1 MKRRP
6 RRRWRSTWNELC
18 DRVAQQQVRDQQRAE
33 KERLEALRQ
42 EEIEARRE
50 ERRKKQL
57 EVEAELEARR
67 KEEAERAK
75 KEEEKEY
82 ASRMR
87 HMLKVRALEE
97 RRVVHL
103 TLATSPPPTDASEP
117 APVHVKL
124 TLPTNV
130 TTVSRL
136 ADGITRLMTEY
147 DYTNKAEHF
156 KKGHRWMQLLDSIE
170 LGLQQHRRALRRAL
184 LLRLRRMGQGAVDR
198 GERPVRV
205 YAAWPLHSSV
215 PLQRRHV
222 RRLPSCL
229 GRTGHLHSR
238 NVTWS
243 CRDNTRH
250 LATRRRRLCANARV
264 VPGRQMANLDLT
276 LYRSGCAR
284 TQICASAP
292 PTSRRSSPRVYD
304 RRGPLM
310 DETLTVFDM
319 DEMGCRSTEASA
331 Y

>member
-1 MKRRP
+1 MREKQAKDEEKAKAQVEKYLE
-6 RRRWRSTWNELC
+6 ELC
-18 DRVAQQQVRDQQRAE
+18 DRVAKQEVRDQQRAE

-67 KEEAERAK
+67 KEREAERAK

-136 ADGITRLMTEY
+136 ADGITRLMT
-147 DYTNKAEHF
+147 
-156 KKGHRWMQLLDSIE
+156 
-170 LGLQQHRRALRRAL
+170 
-184 LLRLRRMGQGAVDR
+184 
-198 GERPVRV
+198 
-205 YAAWPLHSSV
+205 
-215 PLQRRHV
+215 
-222 RRLPSCL
+222 
-229 GRTGHLHSR
+229 
-238 NVTWS
+238 
-243 CRDNTRH
+243 
-250 LATRRRRLCANARV
+250 
-264 VPGRQMANLDLT
+264 
-276 LYRSGCAR
+276 
-284 TQICASAP
+284 
-292 PTSRRSSPRVYD
+292 
-304 RRGPLM
+304 
-310 DETLTVFDM
+310 
-319 DEMGCRSTEASA
+319 
-331 Y
+331 